1 MARLTLNPAPTFKAM
16 VDICRPG
23 LADEKIEVTFKHRT
37 RDELDVFIKQM
48 ENMSIEDQVMAVAS
62 GWDLA
67 DAFNFEN
74 VKLLGQNYITAPMA
88 IRDKYITE
96 LIKAKEKN

>member
-16 VDICRPG
+16 VEICRPG
-23 LADEKIEVTFKHRT
+23 LDNEKIEITFKHRT
-37 RDELDVFIKQM
+37 RDQMDEFILQM
-48 ENMSIEDQVMAVAS
+48 ADMSIEDQVMAVACD
-62 GWDLA
+62 WDLV
-67 DAFNFEN
+67 DTFNLEN

-88 IRDKYITE
+88 IRDKYIAE